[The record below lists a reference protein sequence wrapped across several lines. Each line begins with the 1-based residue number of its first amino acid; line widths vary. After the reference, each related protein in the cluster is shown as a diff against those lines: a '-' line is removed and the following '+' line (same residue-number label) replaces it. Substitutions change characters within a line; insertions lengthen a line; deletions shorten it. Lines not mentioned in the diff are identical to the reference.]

1 MHEETHDNKIAETKF
16 QDQVHTLPPLTH
28 LPHKKPTGTLQEST
42 YLLHTNFQINH
53 YADLHL
59 QDTNLC

>member
-1 MHEETHDNKIAETKF
+1 MHEETHGNKIAETKI
-16 QDQVHTLPPLTH
+16 QDQVHTLTFLTH
-28 LPHKKPTGTLQEST
+28 LPRKKPTGTPQEPI

-59 QDTNLC
+59 QNT